1 MRHNNYIKLDE
12 KEESELYKFIEES
25 NKAREK
31 KRAIG
36 VLLNSQKRS
45 VLDISKKLNSCTD
58 AVYNW
63 LIRYREGGV
72 LSLKD
77 IPQSGRP
84 KKLQAEDEESIKE
97 VLKK

>member
-1 MRHNNYIKLDE
+1 MRHNSYIKLDK

-31 KRAIG
+31 RRAIG
-36 VLLNSQKRS
+36 ILLNSQEIS
-45 VLDISKKLNSCTD
+45 VLEISKKLSSCTD

-72 LSLKD
+72 SFLKD
-77 IPQSGRP
+77 IPQTGRP
-84 KKLQAEDEESIKE
+84 KKLKPEDEETIKKI
-97 VLKK
+97 LKK